1 MSQITEMKTRFA
13 IRPLRLDRG
22 ELFTVSDGEG
32 FTVVCLEGSV
42 WITQSDDARDI
53 ALIAGEAFVLDKPG
67 LALVCASAGPAALA
81 IQGSLPLLAPYFWDM
96 RSAARNLLAR
106 GRVKPAEEPRRK
118 RDA

>member
-1 MSQITEMKTRFA
+1 MKTRFA

-22 ELFTVSDGEG
+22 ELFSVSDGEG

-42 WITQSDDARDI
+42 WITQSEDARDI
-53 ALIAGEAFVLDKPG
+53 SLDAGEAFVLDKPG

-81 IQGSLPLLAPYFWDM
+81 IEGSLPPLAPYFWDM
-96 RSAARNLLAR
+96 RSAARNLLTR
-106 GRVKPAEEPRRK
+106 GRLKPVEGARRE